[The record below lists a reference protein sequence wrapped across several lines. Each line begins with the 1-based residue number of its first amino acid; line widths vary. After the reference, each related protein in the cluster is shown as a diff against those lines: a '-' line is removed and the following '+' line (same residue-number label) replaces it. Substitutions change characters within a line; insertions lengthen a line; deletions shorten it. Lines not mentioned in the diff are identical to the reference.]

1 MKPIDAAWKLLKSY
15 DNAGKVCR
23 DCKKIMTEADND
35 SIPDVCNRCLF
46 NREMNE

>member
-1 MKPIDAAWKLLKSY
+1 MKPMDKAWKVLKSY
-15 DNAGKVCR
+15 DNAGQVCK
-23 DCKKIMTEADND
+23 DCKKIMTQADND